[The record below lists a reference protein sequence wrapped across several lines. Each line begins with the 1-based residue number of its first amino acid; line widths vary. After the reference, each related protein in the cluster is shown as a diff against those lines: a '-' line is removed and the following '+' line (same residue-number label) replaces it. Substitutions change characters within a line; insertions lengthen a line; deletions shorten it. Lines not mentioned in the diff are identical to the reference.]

1 MSAETF
7 VFTQLQSG
15 ALPTE
20 LSEATSPTCL
30 HYLTL
35 INGRGRFGHPSGT
48 GEQEVFKGGSWLDN
62 YHGWSS
68 KQGRKIGIVVAVAS
82 VAVKRGKRR
91 LANGGVKGWDLQA
104 LQEVQWVAFPATTL
118 RLQT

>member
-20 LSEATSPTCL
+20 LSEVVPPTRL

-35 INGRGRFGHPSGT
+35 IKPHNPVLAPCVRVMGWAWWCRGT
-48 GEQEVFKGGSWLDN
+48 GDGGCGEGDGEDEGSPVRAHW
-62 YHGWSS
+62 
-68 KQGRKIGIVVAVAS
+68 
-82 VAVKRGKRR
+82 RG
-91 LANGGVKGWDLQA
+91 
-104 LQEVQWVAFPATTL
+104 P
-118 RLQT
+118 

>member
-35 INGRGRFGHPSGT
+35 INQQGCFRYPLGT
-48 GEQEVFKGGSWLDN
+48 GEQEVFKGGGEWSH
-62 YHGWSS
+62 YHAW
-68 KQGRKIGIVVAVAS
+68 
-82 VAVKRGKRR
+82 
-91 LANGGVKGWDLQA
+91 
-104 LQEVQWVAFPATTL
+104 
-118 RLQT
+118 

>member
-20 LSEATSPTCL
+20 LSEVVPPTRL

-35 INGRGRFGHPSGT
+35 IKPRNPVLVSPHGKAAGTTTEGRRQAHVPFGQPVESVEGWMAKPHYPRGGR
-48 GEQEVFKGGSWLDN
+48 
-62 YHGWSS
+62 
-68 KQGRKIGIVVAVAS
+68 
-82 VAVKRGKRR
+82 
-91 LANGGVKGWDLQA
+91 
-104 LQEVQWVAFPATTL
+104 
-118 RLQT
+118 

>member
-20 LSEATSPTCL
+20 LSEVVPPTRL

-35 INGRGRFGHPSGT
+35 IKPHNPVLVPCVR
-48 GEQEVFKGGSWLDN
+48 VM
-62 YHGWSS
+62 
-68 KQGRKIGIVVAVAS
+68 
-82 VAVKRGKRR
+82 RR
-91 LANGGVKGWDLQA
+91 A
-104 LQEVQWVAFPATTL
+104 
-118 RLQT
+118 

>member
-20 LSEATSPTCL
+20 LSEVFCRTCL

-35 INGRGRFGHPSGT
+35 INLKNDGTNENHAKFG
-48 GEQEVFKGGSWLDN
+48 VFPWFNAYLIKG
-62 YHGWSS
+62 
-68 KQGRKIGIVVAVAS
+68 
-82 VAVKRGKRR
+82 
-91 LANGGVKGWDLQA
+91 
-104 LQEVQWVAFPATTL
+104 
-118 RLQT
+118 

>member
-20 LSEATSPTCL
+20 LSEVVPPTRL

-35 INGRGRFGHPSGT
+35 I
-48 GEQEVFKGGSWLDN
+48 
-62 YHGWSS
+62 
-68 KQGRKIGIVVAVAS
+68 
-82 VAVKRGKRR
+82 KR
-91 LANGGVKGWDLQA
+91 
-104 LQEVQWVAFPATTL
+104 
-118 RLQT
+118 

>member
-20 LSEATSPTCL
+20 LSEANLPTRL

-35 INGRGRFGHPSGT
+35 INANSGVLNHRRRGSPNQNVPT
-48 GEQEVFKGGSWLDN
+48 DWEGEHGCVEEV
-62 YHGWSS
+62 
-68 KQGRKIGIVVAVAS
+68 
-82 VAVKRGKRR
+82 VK
-91 LANGGVKGWDLQA
+91 
-104 LQEVQWVAFPATTL
+104 P
-118 RLQT
+118 

>member
-20 LSEATSPTCL
+20 LSEVFCRTCL

-35 INGRGRFGHPSGT
+35 INEMSEVARRFPRGGRGFSKVEGFVITRDIGAENLPPKSPSSPSF
-48 GEQEVFKGGSWLDN
+48 EGSRLC
-62 YHGWSS
+62 
-68 KQGRKIGIVVAVAS
+68 RVR
-82 VAVKRGKRR
+82 RGS
-91 LANGGVKGWDLQA
+91 
-104 LQEVQWVAFPATTL
+104 
-118 RLQT
+118 QTEE